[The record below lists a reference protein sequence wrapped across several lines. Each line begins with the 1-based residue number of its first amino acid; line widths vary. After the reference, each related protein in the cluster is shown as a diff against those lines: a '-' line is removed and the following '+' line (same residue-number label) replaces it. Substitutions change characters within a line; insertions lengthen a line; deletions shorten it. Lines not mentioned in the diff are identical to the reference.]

1 MKILV
6 INAGSS
12 SMKYQLIDMED
23 ESVIAKGN
31 CERIGVDGHFKHTTG
46 DGRVYET
53 DVVMNNHTEAF
64 VQIKNALISEEYG
77 VIKNLDEVSA
87 IGHRIVQGGAL
98 FSESVLVNED
108 VIKGIESLIPLAPL
122 HNAAHVQGIRAC
134 LDVFGT
140 EVPEVVV
147 FDTAFHS
154 TMPPKAFTYPVP
166 YEYYEKYA
174 VRRYGFHG
182 TSHRYVSN
190 RCAELM
196 GKDIKDLKIITCH
209 LGNGSSITAIKGGK
223 VIDTSMGLTP
233 LDGIMM
239 GTRTGSLDP
248 SVVTFIAEKEG
259 FTPSEMDTLLNKK
272 SGFLGISGVSS
283 DDRDVCAA
291 EDSGNERAHL
301 AHQML
306 YYQIAKT
313 IGSYYIALGGCDGIC
328 FTAGIGEHQTH
339 LRKAVLDYLNV
350 LGIKCDDE
358 RNETADGTALLTT
371 DDSKIPVYVIPTN
384 EELVIA
390 RDTQALVEKNDK

>member
-1 MKILV
+1 
-6 INAGSS
+6 G
-12 SMKYQLIDMED
+12 
-23 ESVIAKGN
+23 
-31 CERIGVDGHFKHTTG
+31 GHFKHSTG

-64 VQIKNALISEEYG
+64 VQIKNALLSEEYG

-87 IGHRIVQGGAL
+87 VGHRIVQGGAL
-98 FSESVLVNED
+98 FSESVIVTED

-134 LDVFGT
+134 LEVFGKD
-140 EVPEVVV
+140 VPEVVV

-154 TMPPKAFTYPVP
+154 TMPPKAFIYPVP

-182 TSHRYVSN
+182 TSHRYVSH

-196 GKDIKDLKIITCH
+196 GKDLKDIKMITCH
-209 LGNGSSITAIKGGK
+209 LGNGSSITAIKDGK

-248 SVVTFIAEKEG
+248 SVVTFIAEKEHIS
-259 FTPSEMDTLLNKK
+259 PADMDTLLNKK

-291 EDSGNERAHL
+291 ADEGNERAKL
-301 AHQML
+301 AIEIL
-306 YYQIAKT
+306 EYDILKY
-313 IGSYYIALGGCDGIC
+313 IGSYTAVLGGVDAIV
-328 FTAGIGEHQTH
+328 FTAGIGENQSSHRENVCH
-339 LRKAVLDYLNV
+339 ALEFMGVRIDDELNRKAIR
-350 LGIKCDDE
+350 GAEGKIS
-358 RNETADGTALLTT
+358 TP
-371 DDSKIPVYVIPTN
+371 DSKVEVFVIPTN

-390 RDTQALVEKNDK
+390 RDTMALVK